1 MKRRLQLII
10 ELNECW
16 PQLKA
21 VPSEDFHPSM
31 EDGIWFRG
39 SDDILDGLP
48 IFDEW
53 VFPDT
58 EGMFPEI
65 YSFVTEAGW
74 FFEPYDGCTQF
85 AWRN

>member
-1 MKRRLQLII
+1 MNRNTLINI
-10 ELNECW
+10 INDVW
-16 PQLKA
+16 PVCKA

-31 EDGIWFRG
+31 EGGIWLRG
-39 SDDILDGLP
+39 SDDIINNMP
-48 IFDEW
+48 VFDEF

-65 YSFVTEAGW
+65 YSFVVSSGW

-85 AWRN
+85 IWNNN